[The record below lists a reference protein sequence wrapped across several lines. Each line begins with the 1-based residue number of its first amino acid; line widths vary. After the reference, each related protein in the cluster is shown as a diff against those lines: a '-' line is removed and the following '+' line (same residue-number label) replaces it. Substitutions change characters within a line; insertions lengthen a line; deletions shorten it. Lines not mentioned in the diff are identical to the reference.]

1 MARLKSCRVCKNP
14 VSTSAKD
21 CPQCG
26 AKNPSTTVGEQF
38 GGLVVL
44 AIIAAVVWFA
54 CFNNTGTSRL
64 PEPATTTITTTTTV
78 GLSNTATQAETTP
91 ATTAMSN
98 ADGFATPTTPTRATS
113 ATTAPTVTT
122 TVIPVNPGDIVSCA
136 DFATWGEAQDWF
148 DTYAPH
154 YGDVAFMDG
163 NDNGVACEKLLPEGV
178 TVAEVLASRQTT
190 TTTTPTITTT
200 TRRTTTTTRR
210 PTTTTTSTGEAEAL
224 FIWQIAVDATQGLLD
239 LTNDEAVTFG
249 YAACADLKRES
260 VADVFLLYGL
270 LFGETD
276 GGILILHATTWLC
289 PELSDYVS
297 REVDRLLGY

>member
-14 VSTSAKD
+14 VSTSAKA
-21 CPQCG
+21 CPLCG

-44 AIIAAVVWFA
+44 AVIAAVVWFA
-54 CFNNTGTSRL
+54 CFNDTGD
-64 PEPATTTITTTTTV
+64 EQAAGPATTTTTTTTTV
-78 GLSNTATQAETTP
+78 GPSNTTTQAETTP

-98 ADGFATPTTPTRATS
+98 ADGFATPTTPTLATV
-113 ATTAPTVTT
+113 ATTAPAVTT
-122 TVIPVNPGDIVSCA
+122 TAIPANPGDIVSCA
-136 DFATWGEAQDWF
+136 DFATWEEAQDWF

-178 TVAEVLASRQTT
+178 TVAEVLASQQTT
-190 TTTTPTITTT
+190 TTTTTTT
-200 TRRTTTTTRR
+200 TRLTTTTTRR

-249 YAACADLKRES
+249 YAACADLRRES

-276 GGILILHATTWLC
+276 GGILIRHATTWLC
-289 PELSDYVS
+289 PELRDYVS